1 MLGPSHALSG
11 AAVWLAASFGAT
23 EFARFHQSPA
33 QIAIG
38 TAMCAGGALVP
49 DLDLSGRVTTD
60 KGGATVAP
68 RSVFYPYRRRVH
80 REGLTRRVRRDK
92 DAPRPAPA

>member
-23 EFARFHQSPA
+23 EFAHFHQSPA

-38 TAMCAGGALVP
+38 TAMCAGGALVS

-60 KGGATVAP
+60 KGRATVAHTFGVL
-68 RSVFYPYRRRVH
+68 SLFAAVH
-80 REGLTRRVRRDK
+80 RKVYRRVRRDK